1 MREPTT
7 ERGMATKQ
15 KLLQAAEQVF
25 GERGYHAAS
34 IVEITRTAGVSVG
47 TFYEYFDSK
56 EMIFREL
63 VEYMSHQ
70 LRQQISERIADLPT
84 RLERERAGFE
94 AFFRYALEHRN
105 LYRIVLESQFV
116 NEPLYRWYYQRLADG
131 YKRGLRKA
139 LHRGEIRGPV
149 TDTETYLDTLTF
161 ALLGMGQMLGMRW
174 VLWEGTVPP
183 AAVLEELSEMIWRLL
198 APGREEA
205 PCPRSGRARSPFSK
219 QHGSHPES

>member
-34 IVEITRTAGVSVG
+34 IVEITRTAGVGVG

-56 EMIFREL
+56 ETIFREL
-63 VEYMSHQ
+63 VEHMSHQ
-70 LRQQISERIADLPT
+70 LRRRIAERVAALPN

-116 NEPLYRWYYQRLADG
+116 DEPLYKWYYQRLADG
-131 YKRGLRKA
+131 YKRGLKEA
-139 LHRGEIRGPV
+139 LQRGEIRGPA
-149 TDTETYLDTLTF
+149 TDSETYLDTLAF

-174 VLWEGTVPP
+174 VLWEGRVPP
-183 AAVLEELSEMIWRLL
+183 AEVLEELAELIRRLL
-198 APGREEA
+198 
-205 PCPRSGRARSPFSK
+205 SP
-219 QHGSHPES
+219 HPEAAARVGPAKS